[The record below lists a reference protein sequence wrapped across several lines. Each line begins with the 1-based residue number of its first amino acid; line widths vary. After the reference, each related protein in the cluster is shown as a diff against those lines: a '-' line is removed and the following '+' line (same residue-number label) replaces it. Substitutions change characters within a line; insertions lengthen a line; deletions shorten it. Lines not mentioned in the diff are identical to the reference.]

1 VAILAKEVQ
10 DGGSDGFAEDEI
22 PVIAPV
28 EDGIGGVDQ

>member
-28 EDGIGGVDQ
+28 EDGIGGVNQ